1 MSLIDNPNLKKNKHK
16 HDPLDRGEDI
26 KPKQTFSIDDLGDS
40 KNEKKTPKLNV
51 KTDSVTVY
59 TSVRVN
65 NHIKNKA
72 EALSSIGLASS
83 QKDAIDI
90 ALDNY
95 IQSLSEEDRTRL
107 KFQIET
113 LEERDV
119 RASRRNANK

>member
-16 HDPLDRGEDI
+16 QDPLDRGEDI
-26 KPKQTFSIDDLGDS
+26 KPKQTFSIEDLGNS

-119 RASRRNANK
+119 RASRRNTNK

>member
-16 HDPLDRGEDI
+16 QDPLDRGEDI
-26 KPKQTFSIDDLGDS
+26 KPKQTFSIDDLGNS

-119 RASRRNANK
+119 RASRRNTNK